1 MKQIRSILK
10 IAAISIAGGF
20 LLLVGSISVRLAVAA
35 QQAPTPEAILV
46 LGGGAGREEAAATLA
61 RYYTDLEVWVSS
73 GDKPP
78 APAYAVFQA
87 AGVNRDRVHLD
98 YRATDTVTNFTTL
111 VADWRRRGIQH
122 LYVVTSDFHMSRA
135 RVIAFIVLG
144 SQGITFTPVAVPS
157 DRPPEELPRILR
169 DMLRSLL
176 WLVTGRTGASLG
188 ERLTNA
194 LN

>member
-1 MKQIRSILK
+1 MKQIKRILK
-10 IAAISIAGGF
+10 IATISIAGGF
-20 LLLVGSISVRLAVAA
+20 LLLVGSISVRLAIAA

-46 LGGGAGREEAAATLA
+46 LGGGAGREEVAATLA

-87 AGVNRDRVHLD
+87 AGVDRDRVHLD

-111 VADWRRRGIQH
+111 VADWRRRDIQH

-135 RVIAFIVLG
+135 KAIAFIVLG

-176 WLVTGRTGASLG
+176 WLVTRRTGASLG
-188 ERLTNA
+188 ERLTNT

>member
-1 MKQIRSILK
+1 MKQTRSILK

-135 RVIAFIVLG
+135 RAIAFIVLG